1 MAKPSNAA
9 DHLITQII
17 LGIEEMKGVDI
28 QLLDLREIENTVC
41 EYFIVCTGTSNTH
54 VNAIVQSIQK
64 VVSKALKEKPYHVE
78 GQENAEWILMD
89 YINVVVHVFQRQT
102 REFTISKP
110 CGAMRKQ
117 RQSPLTINCY
127 ERKKEKSTQTKIQ
140 SLLAIR
146 YGDCTPAQS

>member
-64 VVSKALKEKPYHVE
+64 VVSKALKENPIMWKV
-78 GQENAEWILMD
+78 
-89 YINVVVHVFQRQT
+89 
-102 REFTISKP
+102 
-110 CGAMRKQ
+110 
-117 RQSPLTINCY
+117 
-127 ERKKEKSTQTKIQ
+127 KK
-140 SLLAIR
+140 
-146 YGDCTPAQS
+146 TPNGF

>member
-9 DHLITQII
+9 DNLITQII

-28 QLLDLREIENTVC
+28 QLLDLREIDNTVC

-102 REFTISKP
+102 REFYNIEALW
-110 CGAMRKQ
+110 GD
-117 RQSPLTINCY
+117 
-127 ERKKEKSTQTKIQ
+127 
-140 SLLAIR
+140 AIT
-146 YGDCTPAQS
+146 TPIASNP